1 MKAAELKALNR
12 REPKPAMIL
21 RLLAEAQ
28 NGVKCEVSLKD
39 ALDFRRDQY
48 GLTSTEFAMLLGM
61 SAAHYSEARSGR
73 RKLPIGAVKR
83 AYAIGVPADALLQH
97 IAKEPKQ

>member
-1 MKAAELKALNR
+1 MSKELKALNQ

-28 NGVKCEVSLKD
+28 SGVTCEVSLKD

-48 GLTSTEFAMLLGM
+48 GLTRTEFAMLLGI
-61 SAAHYSEARSGR
+61 SAAHYSEVMHGR
-73 RKLPIGAVKR
+73 RRLPIGSVKR

-97 IAKEPKQ
+97 ISKERT